1 MAMVGKLFALIMLI
15 WFLILAGLG
24 LCSIIANLEVLHAL
38 NLMWAV
44 YFFFEYKMVFFIALG
59 AVVLLIMGVEALY
72 ADMGYFGK
80 FFICLAWFIV
90 VLFFLIFNY
99 FG

>member
-1 MAMVGKLFALIMLI
+1 MVGKLFALIMLT

-24 LCSIIANLEVLHAL
+24 LRSIIANPEVLHAL

-44 YFFFEYKMVFFIALG
+44 HFFFEYKTVFFIALG
-59 AVVLLIMGVEALY
+59 AVVLLITGVEALY
-72 ADMGYFGK
+72 ADMGHFGK
-80 FFICLAWFIV
+80 FFICLAWFTV
-90 VLFFLIFNY
+90 VLLFLTFNY